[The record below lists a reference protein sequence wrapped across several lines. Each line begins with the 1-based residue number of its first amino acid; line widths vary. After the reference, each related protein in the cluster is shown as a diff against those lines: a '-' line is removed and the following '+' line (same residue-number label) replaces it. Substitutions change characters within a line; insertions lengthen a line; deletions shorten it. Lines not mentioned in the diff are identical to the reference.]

1 MNHRTTV
8 GILLLPSI
16 WCVWAYGAPSG
27 GLKTRGVY
35 GNIEYGYLFDNAT
48 NRNYTISQNSFTQRY
63 TLGLR
68 GFVYSPNLLRYLIQ
82 GSFFIRDIDYVSNGV
97 EEATETKQDNYLVN
111 ADFIQASKTPI
122 SLYAEKYSTP
132 FTSNKPGSN
141 YSYYDSGNRYGIQ
154 GTVSL
159 PVLNLNYSA
168 NLSDQQLDGSFF
180 EETRKSDDYT
190 VSMSKTLKQGSLIAT
205 YTDTAREYARK
216 DKTQNYSYDW
226 GDHVR
231 DARVNADW
239 KFSDTLQML
248 SGLTYRENSFGGLK
262 SLGGNLNANWS
273 PNSSLNGGI
282 MLNANTMS
290 AGGMSNKNVM
300 LAANAGYRFSPEVFT
315 NYSVTTNY
323 GTGDAYDYLL
333 NMGMMGISYTKKL
346 ENQWLISGNTNL
358 MLKNEQFTSSG
369 DSNMTLLPDRKSYAC
384 TIAAGASRMI
394 ESIRSNV
401 SANVS
406 YFTSNSSID
415 EENRRLL
422 LNGAISTTF
431 TQNFTNSISLYYTD
445 DINTYFDANTDEMI
459 QSDYTNLAF
468 NNMTRY
474 SGKVGI
480 KGRFS
485 LGAGVSYNRYRSNRF
500 GSFDRFYPRL
510 DGSFS
515 YQILPTMM
523 FNSNASVGQDPVN
536 DLTNYSAYMGLNY
549 SMRRIVMSMGGRY
562 MLQAG
567 QVAGD
572 YKQYSMFANI
582 ARPF

>member
-1 MNHRTTV
+1 MNHRATA

-16 WCVWAYGAPSG
+16 WCVWAYGAPSA

-35 GNIEYGYLFDNAT
+35 GNIEYGYLYENSSNPSYDL
-48 NRNYTISQNSFTQRY
+48 SQNSFTQRY

-68 GFVYSPNLLRYLIQ
+68 GFIYSPNLLRYLVQ
-82 GSFFIRDIDYVSNGV
+82 GSFLIRDIDYVSNGA

-111 ADFIQASKTPI
+111 ADFIQASKTPV

-132 FTSNKPGSN
+132 FTSSRSGSSYN
-141 YSYYDSGNRYGIQ
+141 YYDSGNRYGIR
-154 GTVSL
+154 GSVGL
-159 PVLNLNYSA
+159 PGLSLNYSA
-168 NLSDQQLDGSFF
+168 NLSDQLLDGSLY
-180 EETRKSDDYT
+180 EETRNTDDYT

-205 YTDTAREYARK
+205 YTDTAREYVRK
-216 DKTQNYSYDW
+216 DKTQNYSYGWD
-226 GDHVR
+226 DHIR
-231 DARVNADW
+231 DARVNGDW

-262 SLGGNLNANWS
+262 SLGGNVNANWN
-273 PNSSLNGGI
+273 PNSTLSGGV
-282 MLNANTMS
+282 MLNANAMS
-290 AGGMSNKNVM
+290 AGGMSSKNV
-300 LAANAGYRFSPEVFT
+300 LLGANAGYRFSPEVST
-315 NYSVTTNY
+315 NYSLTTNY

-333 NMGMMGISYTKKL
+333 NMGMMGVTYTKKL

-369 DSNMTLLPDRKSYAC
+369 DSNMTLLPNRKSYAC
-384 TIAAGASRMI
+384 TIAAGASRMM

-406 YFTSNSSID
+406 YYTSNTSID

-445 DINTYFDANTDEMI
+445 DMNSYFDVYTDEMI
-459 QSDYTNLAF
+459 QNDYTNLAF

-474 SGKVGI
+474 SGKIGI
-480 KGRFS
+480 KGNFS

-500 GSFDRFYPRL
+500 GSYERFYPRL

-515 YQILPTMM
+515 YQILPTMT
-523 FNSNASVGQDPVN
+523 FNSNASIAQDSFN

-549 SMRRIVMSMGGRY
+549 SMRRVVMSVGGRY
-562 MLQAG
+562 MSQKGLVTGEQ
-567 QVAGD
+567 
-572 YKQYSMFANI
+572 KQYSMFANI